1 MLNKTSLP
9 FQNPPKFK
17 QIQVK
22 FFQVVARKESLMIG
36 ISLAAGA
43 TFVWFVSL
51 PADQLLHHPR
61 MNPTGAIAAEAQ
73 RVQERF
79 EQERNA
85 EIDAS
90 IAAVAA
96 QRAQERFEQERNAEI
111 DTSIAAVAAR
121 RVQER
126 FEQARNAEIDASI
139 AAVAARRVQERFEQE
154 RNAEIDASIA
164 AVAARR
170 AQERFEQQRKAEID
184 ASITAITNLWLSF
197 ADMQLGSF
205 AQVDGPEQPWQP

>member
-1 MLNKTSLP
+1 M
-9 FQNPPKFK
+9 
-17 QIQVK
+17 
-22 FFQVVARKESLMIG
+22 MG

-43 TFVWFVSL
+43 TLVWFASL
-51 PADQLLHHPR
+51 PVDQLPYHPR
-61 MNPTGAIAAEAQ
+61 MNPTGAALAAAAESA
-73 RVQERF
+73 QERF
-79 EQERNA
+79 EQERNAEIDASIAAVAARRAQERFEHARNA

-96 QRAQERFEQERNAEI
+96 QRAQERFEQA
-111 DTSIAAVAAR
+111 
-121 RVQER
+121 
-126 FEQARNAEIDASI
+126 
-139 AAVAARRVQERFEQE
+139 

-184 ASITAITNLWLSF
+184 ASITAITNPWMLSF